1 MENYNKQKQ
10 IESVLKNIKNIQ
22 DVKLED
28 CKIYQEYS
36 VIVLYKNNSEIIVC
50 ESSEEANKL
59 YAYLMKNININKQ
72 NTNND
77 LTK

>member
-1 MENYNKQKQ
+1 M
-10 IESVLKNIKNIQ
+10 
-22 DVKLED
+22 
-28 CKIYQEYS
+28 KIYQEYS
-36 VIVLYKNNSEIIVC
+36 IIVLYKNNSEIIVC

-59 YAYLMKNININKQ
+59 YSYLMKKLNINKQ

>member
-1 MENYNKQKQ
+1 MKNNNKQKQ

-59 YAYLMKNININKQ
+59 YSYLMKKLNINKQ

>member
-1 MENYNKQKQ
+1 MKNINKQKQ
-10 IESVLKNIKNIQ
+10 IESVLNNMENVQTI
-22 DVKLED
+22 KLED

-59 YAYLMKNININKQ
+59 YAYLMKKLNINKQ
-72 NTNND
+72 KTNND